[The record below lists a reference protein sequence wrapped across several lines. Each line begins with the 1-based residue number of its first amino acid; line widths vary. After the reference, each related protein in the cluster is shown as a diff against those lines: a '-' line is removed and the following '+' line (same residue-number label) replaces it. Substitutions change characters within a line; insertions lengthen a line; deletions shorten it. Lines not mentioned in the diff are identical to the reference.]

1 MEVGVHPGSFEYAD
15 PKTVEE
21 AVACLEQDADE
32 DAKVLAG
39 GQSLIPL
46 MKLRFARPGLI
57 VDINRIE
64 SLKFLS
70 PHDGGLRI
78 GALTRESELEA
89 DPLVLREFPILH
101 DATRV
106 IADPIVRN
114 LATVGGNL
122 AHGDPAND
130 HPAVMVA
137 LGASV
142 VISGPGGERSV
153 AVADFFHDLYETELG
168 HSELLTEIR
177 VPEQPPGSGAAYV
190 KFERQAGDFAI
201 VAAAASVTVA
211 DGVVADARLVY
222 TNVGSTPVRSP
233 EAERALVGRHLGTA
247 EARAAGV
254 AAAGVIDPGS
264 DLRGSSDYKRRVLI
278 AVTERALRL
287 ANARATGAAA
297 A

>member
-1 MEVGVHPGSFEYAD
+1 MEVGVHPGNFEYAD

-21 AVACLEQDADE
+21 AIACLEQNAD
-32 DAKVLAG
+32 DDPKVLAG

-64 SLKFLS
+64 SLKFLRS
-70 PHDGGLRI
+70 HEGGLRI
-78 GALTRESELEA
+78 GALTREAELES
-89 DPLVLREFPILH
+89 DPVVLRDFPVLH
-101 DATRV
+101 DATQV

-142 VISGPGGERSV
+142 LIQGPDGERTV
-153 AVADFFHDLYETELG
+153 AVEDFFHDLYETELG

-177 VPEQPPGSGAAYV
+177 VPAQPAGSGAAYV
-190 KFERQAGDFAI
+190 KFERQATDFAI
-201 VAAAASVTVA
+201 VAAAASVTVE
-211 DGVVADARLVY
+211 DGVVSGARLVY
-222 TNVGSTPVRSP
+222 TNVGSTPVRAP
-233 EAERALVGRHLGTA
+233 EAEEALIGRHLGA
-247 EARAAGV
+247 KEARAAGV
-254 AAAGVIDPGS
+254 AAAGVIDPGD

-278 AVTERALRL
+278 AVTERALKR
-287 ANARATGAAA
+287 AYARATAAA